1 MTDPA
6 VRPAVWMLC
15 GAFLFATM
23 SALTHAL
30 GSRCDWLVVALVRAM
45 IMFCATG
52 LTAWLSGV
60 RLVVWDPPTLW
71 MRSLAGS
78 FSLVCNFFALTRL
91 PVADALTLN
100 NTYPLWIVMLAWWQ
114 LRQRPTAIDLLSVAA
129 GTAGVV
135 LVQQPH
141 LSSDNNLAAIVAL
154 MSSFA
159 TAVAMLGLHRL
170 RDIDPRA
177 VVTHFAGV
185 ASLVALTWFC
195 LRGGLKAVTWHP
207 DTTTVLMLLG
217 VGVTGTVGQVFLTKA
232 YAAGPPSRVAVIGLS
247 QVAFA
252 LGFDVLL
259 WSRAL
264 TPVTVLGFAL
274 VLTPTAWILS
284 RSARRLQPVGEPPE

>member
-1 MTDPA
+1 MTDSA
-6 VRPAVWMLC
+6 VRPVVWMLC

-30 GSRCDWLVVALVRAM
+30 GTRCDWLVVALVRAA
-45 IMFCATG
+45 IMFGATG

-60 RLVVWDPPTLW
+60 RLVLWDPPTLW

-100 NTYPLWIVMLAWWQ
+100 NTYPLWIVLLAWWR
-114 LRQRPTAIDLLSVAA
+114 LRQRPTVGDLLSVAA

-141 LSSDNNLAAIVAL
+141 LSSGNNLAALVAL
-154 MSSFA
+154 VSSFA

-170 RDIDPRA
+170 KHIDPRA

-185 ASLVALTWFC
+185 ASVVALTWFC
-195 LRGGLKAVTWHP
+195 VRGGARGMAWRP
-207 DTTTVLMLLG
+207 DALTLWMLLG
-217 VGVTGTVGQVFLTKA
+217 VGATGTAGQVFLTKA
-232 YAAGPPSRVAVIGLS
+232 YAAGPPSRVAVVGLS
-247 QVAFA
+247 QIAFA

-264 TPVTVLGFAL
+264 SLATLLGFAL

-284 RSARRLQPVGEPPE
+284 RSARGRTDA

>member
-1 MTDPA
+1 MTEPA
-6 VRPAVWMLC
+6 ARPAVWMLC

-30 GSRCDWLVVALVRAM
+30 GARCDWLVVALVRAL
-45 IMFCATG
+45 IMFVATG
-52 LTAWLSGV
+52 LTAHLAGV
-60 RLVVWDPPTLW
+60 RLVLWDPPTLW

-100 NTYPLWIVMLAWWQ
+100 NTYPLWIVLLAWWQ
-114 LRQRPTAIDLLSVAA
+114 LRQRPTAADLLSLAA

-135 LVQQPH
+135 LIQQPH
-141 LSSDNNLAAIVAL
+141 FASDGRLAALVAL
-154 MSSFA
+154 TSSFA

-170 RDIDPRA
+170 KDVDPRA

-185 ASLVALTWFC
+185 ASAVALAWFC
-195 LRGGLKAVTWHP
+195 LRGGMSAASGRWDATTW
-207 DTTTVLMLLG
+207 LMLAG
-217 VGVTGTVGQVFLTKA
+217 VGATGTVGQVFLTKA
-232 YAAGPPSRVAVIGLS
+232 YAAGPPARVAVIGLS

-259 WSRAL
+259 WSRTLSPA
-264 TPVTVLGFAL
+264 TVLGFGL
-274 VLTPTAWILS
+274 VLAPTAWLLG
-284 RSARRLQPVGEPPE
+284 RSTRRRARS

>member
-1 MTDPA
+1 MTEPA
-6 VRPAVWMLC
+6 VRPVVWMLC

-30 GSRCDWLVVALVRAM
+30 GTRCDWLVVALVRAA

-60 RLVVWDPPTLW
+60 RLVLWNPPTLW

-100 NTYPLWIVMLAWWQ
+100 NTYPLWIVILAWWQ
-114 LRQRPTAIDLLSVAA
+114 LRQRPAMADLLSVAA

-141 LSSDNNLAAIVAL
+141 LSSGNNLAALVAL
-154 MSSFA
+154 ISSFA

-170 RDIDPRA
+170 KDIDPRA

-185 ASLVALTWFC
+185 ASAVALAWFC
-195 LRGGLKAVTWHP
+195 LRGGLKAMTWHP
-207 DTTTVLMLLG
+207 DTTTLLMLLG
-217 VGVTGTVGQVFLTKA
+217 VGATGTVGQVFLTKA

-264 TPVTVLGFAL
+264 TPLTLLGFAL
-274 VLTPTAWILS
+274 VLAPTGWILS
-284 RSARRLQPVGEPPE
+284 RAGRRPTVGETRE